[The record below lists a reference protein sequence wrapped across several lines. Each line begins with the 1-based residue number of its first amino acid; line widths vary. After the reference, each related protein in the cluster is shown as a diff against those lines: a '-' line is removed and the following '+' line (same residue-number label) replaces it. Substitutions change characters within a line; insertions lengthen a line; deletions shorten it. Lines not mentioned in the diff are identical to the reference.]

1 MSYFVGLNYTLAN
14 EDARIEHGLLADGVP
29 GVLAVAGSGARVLPL
44 LARSPKQLT
53 VIDVSREQLLLAEL
67 RVQAARTLDRDD
79 FLALMGYTPLE
90 ASRRVQLLSKL
101 KLSEDGT
108 RFWAETRDQWAARGW
123 IWLGRWENHFLKINR
138 ILRLLLGKR
147 IDLIF
152 EAKTLAEQQA
162 LYKKHWRPV
171 LFRSFLRLVASEWV
185 FDRFLY
191 RGHFSGKE
199 SHRTEQRAPW
209 QFFEEEFARIFRTSL
224 VRENYFFQM
233 LFLGE
238 LRFAEGFPFEA
249 KPEVLAAIRKG
260 AAETHVE
267 YVRDDLLSHTL
278 GRPYSFYSLS
288 DTFSY
293 FPEDQARGFLD
304 RFHRE
309 TPAGAVAVFR
319 SFLRS
324 PGGLEFKTWR
334 EQTEKQNRAAELDLT
349 GVYRFHIFQKHPQEI
364 E

>member
-14 EDARIEHGLLADGVP
+14 EDARVEHGLLERGAE

-44 LARSPKQLT
+44 LAREPKQLT

-67 RVQAARTLDRDD
+67 RVAAAQSLDRAG
-79 FLALMGYTPLE
+79 FLGLMGYTPLSAE
-90 ASRRVQLLSKL
+90 ARAKLLSQL
-101 KLSEDGT
+101 KISEDGKK
-108 RFWAETRDQWAARGW
+108 FWDETRDQWGDRGW

-138 ILRLLLGKR
+138 ILRVILGKR

-152 EAKTLAEQQA
+152 EAKTLTEQRE
-162 LYKKHWRPV
+162 LYRKHWRPV
-171 LFRSFLRLVASEWV
+171 LFRTFLRIVASEWV

-209 QFFEEEFARIFRTSL
+209 QFFEEEFARVFKTSL

-238 LRFAEGFPFEA
+238 LRFPEGFPLEA
-249 KPEVLAAIRKG
+249 SPEVLAAIRTG
-260 AAETHVE
+260 AARTRVE
-267 YVRDDLLSHTL
+267 YVRDDLLSHTQS
-278 GRPYSFYSLS
+278 RPYSFYSLS

-304 RFHRE
+304 RFHPQ
-309 TPAGAVAVFR
+309 TPVGSRAIFR

-334 EQTEKQNRAAELDLT
+334 EQTEEQERAAQLDFT
-349 GVYRFHIFQKHPQEI
+349 GVYRFHIFQKKS
-364 E
+364 